1 MLYVPV
7 VDSNQKPLMPTTAI
21 RAAKW
26 IASKKATPFWKR
38 GIFCVRLNVEPS
50 SRNTQT
56 IALGIDPGSK
66 KEGYTAKSDSHTY
79 LNIQADAVTWV
90 KDAVETRR
98 NLRRSR
104 RNRKTPYRKCRW
116 NRSTKANYDDF
127 KLAPSTHARW
137 DWKLRIVK
145 WLSKLYPIS
154 CFIVEDIKARTK
166 KYKDAY
172 SAFGQKTGAAQKFNG
187 NFSVLEQG
195 KKWFYEQLSKLGRL
209 ETKEGW
215 ETAELRKAHGLE
227 KSKNKMAEVF
237 EAHCVDSWV
246 LANWFVGGH
255 IKPDYKRMLCI
266 TPLRFHRRQLH
277 VQNPTE
283 GNIRKPY
290 GGTRS
295 AGFTRGSLV
304 EHSKKGLAYVGGT
317 SNGRISLHDV
327 ATGKRLGQS
336 YKPEDCKFLSFNTWR
351 TRLLPPQRGGFPS
364 LKSR

>member
-1 MLYVPV
+1 MLFVPV
-7 VDSNQKPLMPTTAI
+7 VDANQKPLMPTTAN
-21 RAAKW
+21 RAASW
-26 IASKKATPFWKR
+26 IRSKKATPFWKK

-50 SRNTQT
+50 ARETQT
-56 IALGIDPGSK
+56 IAVGIDSGSK
-66 KEGYTAKSDSHTY
+66 KEAFTAKSEAHTF

-116 NRSTKANYDDF
+116 NRGVGF
-127 KLAPSTHARW
+127 RLPPSTRARW
-137 DWKLRIVK
+137 GWKLRIAN
-145 WLSKLYPIS
+145 WLQKMYPITA
-154 CFIVEDIKARTK
+154 FVVEDIKARTR

-172 SAFGQKTGAAQKFNG
+172 NALGQKDGLAKRHNG
-187 NFSVLEQG
+187 SFSPLEVG

-227 KSKNKMAEVF
+227 KSKNKMAEIF
-237 EAHCVDSWV
+237 EAHCVDSWT
-246 LANWFVGGH
+246 LANLFVGGH
-255 IKPDYKRMLCI
+255 TKPDYKRMLCI

-295 AGFTRGSLV
+295 EGFTRGSLV
-304 EHSKKGLAYVGGT
+304 KHIKKGLAYVGGT
-317 SNGRISLHDV
+317 MAGQISLHDV
-327 ATGKRLGQS
+327 ATGKRVGQS
-336 YKPEDCKFLSFNTWR
+336 YKPEDCTFLSFNTWR

>member
-7 VDSNQKPLMPTTAI
+7 VDANQKPIMPTTAN
-21 RAAKW
+21 RAASW
-26 IASKKATPFWKR
+26 IRSKKATPFWKR

-50 SRNTQT
+50 ARETQT

-66 KEGYTAKSDSHTY
+66 KEGYTAKSEAHTF

-116 NRSTKANYDDF
+116 NRGVGF
-127 KLAPSTHARW
+127 RLPPSTRARW
-137 DWKLRIVK
+137 GWKLRIAN
-145 WLSKLYPIS
+145 WLQKMYPITT
-154 CFIVEDIKARTK
+154 FVVEDISAETRKGCK
-166 KYKDAY
+166 KWNK
-172 SAFGQKTGAAQKFNG
+172 S
-187 NFSVLEQG
+187 FSPLEVG
-195 KKWFYEQLSKLGRL
+195 KKWFYKQLSKLGRV

-215 ETAELRKAHGLE
+215 ETFEMRNAHGLK
-227 KSKNKMAEVF
+227 KSKSKMSEVF

-255 IKPDYKRMLCI
+255 TKPDYKRMLCI

-277 VQNPTE
+277 VQNPTD
-283 GNIRKPY
+283 GNVRKPY

-295 AGFTRGSLV
+295 EGFTRGSLIQHV
-304 EHSKKGLAYVGGT
+304 KKGLAYVGGT
-317 SNGRISLHDV
+317 MAGKISLHDV

>member
-7 VDSNQKPLMPTTAI
+7 VDANQKPIMPTTAN
-21 RAAKW
+21 RAASW
-26 IASKKATPFWKR
+26 IRSKKATPFWKR

-50 SRNTQT
+50 ARETQT

-66 KEGYTAKSDSHTY
+66 KEGYTAKSEAHTF

-116 NRSTKANYDDF
+116 NRGVGF
-127 KLAPSTHARW
+127 RLPPSTRARW
-137 DWKLRIVK
+137 GWKLRIAN
-145 WLSKLYPIS
+145 WLQKMYPITT
-154 CFIVEDIKARTK
+154 FVVEDISAETRKGCK
-166 KYKDAY
+166 KWNK
-172 SAFGQKTGAAQKFNG
+172 S
-187 NFSVLEQG
+187 FSPLEVG
-195 KKWFYEQLSKLGRL
+195 KKWFYKQLSKLGRV
-209 ETKEGW
+209 ETKEGR
-215 ETAELRKAHGLE
+215 ETFEMRNAHGLK
-227 KSKNKMAEVF
+227 KSKSKMSEVF

-255 IKPDYKRMLCI
+255 TKPDYKRMLCI

-277 VQNPTE
+277 VQNPTD
-283 GNIRKPY
+283 GNVRKPY

-295 AGFTRGSLV
+295 EGFTRGSLIQHV
-304 EHSKKGLAYVGGT
+304 KKGLAYVGGT
-317 SNGRISLHDV
+317 MAGKISLHDV

>member
-1 MLYVPV
+1 MLFVPV
-7 VDSNQKPLMPTTAI
+7 VDAQQKPLMPTTAN
-21 RAAKW
+21 RAASW
-26 IASKKATPFWKR
+26 IRSKKATPFWKR

-50 SRNTQT
+50 ARETQT

-66 KEGYTAKSDSHTY
+66 KEGYTAKSEAHTF

-90 KDAVETRR
+90 KDAVKTRR

-116 NRSTKANYDDF
+116 NRGVGF
-127 KLAPSTHARW
+127 RLPPSTRARW
-137 DWKLRIVK
+137 GWKLRIAN
-145 WLSKLYPIS
+145 WLQKMYPITT
-154 CFIVEDIKARTK
+154 FVVEDI
-166 KYKDAY
+166 
-172 SAFGQKTGAAQKFNG
+172 SAETRKGC
-187 NFSVLEQG
+187 
-195 KKWFYEQLSKLGRL
+195 KKWNKMFSPLEVGKQWFYKQLSKLGRV

-215 ETAELRKAHGLE
+215 ETFEMRNAHGLK
-227 KSKNKMAEVF
+227 KSKSKMSEVF
-237 EAHCVDSWV
+237 EAHCVDSWT

-255 IKPDYKRMLCI
+255 TKPDYKRMLCI

-277 VQNPTE
+277 VQKPTE
-283 GNIRKPY
+283 GGVRKPY

-295 AGFTRGSLV
+295 EGFTRGSLV
-304 EHSKKGLAYVGGT
+304 EHTKKGLTYVGGT
-317 SNGRISLHDV
+317 SNGRISLREV

-336 YKPEDCKFLSFNTWR
+336 FKPEDCKFRSFNTWR

>member
-1 MLYVPV
+1 MQFVPV
-7 VDSNQKPLMPTTAI
+7 VSSTNKPLMPCHPARARQLVRNGKALRRFNRGLFYI
-21 RAAKW
+21 RLTQR
-26 IASKKATPFWKR
+26 SDGATQP
-38 GIFCVRLNVEPS
+38 
-50 SRNTQT
+50 

-66 KEGYTAKSDSHTY
+66 FEGYTVKSEAHEFEH
-79 LNIQADAVTWV
+79 LNAEAVTWV
-90 KDAVETRR
+90 KDAVETRS

-116 NRSTKANYDDF
+116 NRGVGF
-127 KLAPSTHARW
+127 RLPPSTRARW
-137 DWKLRIVK
+137 GWKLRIAN
-145 WLSKLYPIS
+145 WLQKMYPITT
-154 CFIVEDIKARTK
+154 FVVEDIKARTR

-172 SAFGQKTGAAQKFNG
+172 DALGQKDGLAKRHNCS
-187 NFSVLEQG
+187 FSPLEVG

-227 KSKNKMAEVF
+227 KSKNKMAEIF
-237 EAHCVDSWV
+237 EAHCVDSWA

-255 IKPDYKRMLCI
+255 TKPDYKRMLCI

-277 VQNPTE
+277 VQNPTD
-283 GNIRKPY
+283 GNVRKPY

-295 AGFTRGSLV
+295 EGFTRGSLIQHV
-304 EHSKKGLAYVGGT
+304 KKGLAYVGGT
-317 SNGRISLHDV
+317 MAGKISLHDV

-364 LKSR
+364 LKSQ